1 LAIVILIN
9 MAENIIHEVT
19 DQLEGLTAQSP
30 AAHNASVFS
39 DVRVEVTGSASR
51 GSVSNA
57 PEDIDEQVSTLSSSD
72 MTDLDEALLEDPTA
86 PANVP
91 QEVSPGTHFINPT
104 APRVS
109 YHLSA
114 SGELTIV
121 EEKQSSKATAAAPE
135 HHPSPPAAFLSF
147 DRVAKGLPPS
157 LPTTPVKSSVQPPS
171 LAVERILGPKQ
182 PIPARI
188 LELLEE
194 WHEGDPDTEHPAAL
208 AGRAPS
214 TWKNFQAFNEDGDE
228 CELSVFQITLKFQA
242 RRTLTYRI
250 MILHAQN
257 GPEELVVFGTPRPK
271 LAGRLAKGL
280 KGLYLLDWL
289 ELEKKGDVRACGLK
303 LWRSADENKILFNP
317 YMFDNAGKC
326 TRLPGPKDIFNPRP
340 STSTPKKQSD
350 SIEDTEEVESS
361 SSEPVVSPLRSRRQI
376 SSSISS
382 KGNKEDE
389 DKTPLASRQ
398 SWEETVSPT
407 PTSKTRYEP
416 RSLGSPIEPPHKRRR
431 RTWGSNDGVFA
442 PIRYKLMSDVSDQVR
457 IFNTDDAKIVFQK
470 AREFYKGVD
479 KRTGLLCTVPGVEG
493 VRYVGEGCVDEF
505 NILQGDVRKT
515 AGPSDEVRVVEVKP
529 AIGF

>member
-1 LAIVILIN
+1 MADNIV
-9 MAENIIHEVT
+9 HEVAE
-19 DQLEGLTAQSP
+19 QLEVLTAQSP
-30 AAHNASVFS
+30 AARNASLVS
-39 DVRVEVTGSASR
+39 AVCVEVTGSATQ
-51 GSVSNA
+51 GAVSNA
-57 PEDIDEQVSTLSSSD
+57 PDDIDGQVSTPTSSD

-86 PANVP
+86 PANVSQP
-91 QEVSPGTHFINPT
+91 VPPGTHFINPT

-114 SGELTIV
+114 SGELTIA
-121 EEKQSSKATAAAPE
+121 EEKETSKPTAAAPE
-135 HHPSPPAAFLSF
+135 RRPSPPAAFLSF
-147 DRVAKGLPPS
+147 DRVAKGLPPN
-157 LPTTPVKSSVQPPS
+157 LPTTPGKSSVQPPS

-182 PIPARI
+182 PIPGRI

-228 CELSVFQITLKFQA
+228 CEISIFQITLKFQA
-242 RRTLTYRI
+242 RRALSYRI

-271 LAGRLAKGL
+271 LAGRLAKGIR
-280 KGLYLLDWL
+280 GLYLLDWL
-289 ELEKKGDVRACGLK
+289 ELEKKGVVRACGLK

-326 TRLPGPKDIFNPRP
+326 TRLTRPKDIFNPPP

-350 SIEDTEEVESS
+350 SIEDTEDVESS
-361 SSEPVVSPLRSRRQI
+361 SSEPVLSPLRSRRQV
-376 SSSISS
+376 SSSIS

-398 SWEETVSPT
+398 SWGETVSPT
-407 PTSKTRYEP
+407 PTSKTRYES
-416 RSLGSPIEPPHKRRR
+416 RSLGSPIRPPRKRRR
-431 RTWGSNDGVFA
+431 STWGSNDNAIA

-457 IFNTDDAKIVFQK
+457 IFNTDDAKLVFQK
-470 AREFYKGVD
+470 AREFYKGID
-479 KRTGLLCTVPGVEG
+479 NRTGLLCTVPGVEG

-505 NILQGDVRKT
+505 NILQEDVRKT
-515 AGPSDEVRVVEVKP
+515 AGPGDEARVVEVKP
-529 AIGF
+529 AMEF